1 MGKSYRTYAARF
13 ICRITTFFVPN
24 AHGCSWAFLECGIKA
39 NIRSEKVVNKKEKA
53 KQSKQKWV
61 LTVVCV
67 SFGLSVVM
75 SFVTSMF
82 VESAGLL
89 VALLSLIVLVMIGI
103 ITDVIGTAVTSAD
116 EQPFIAMASKR
127 IMGAKQA
134 LLLIRKAERVSSI
147 LNDVVGDIVGIIS
160 GSAGSVIAVYLVSL
174 GMQSAIAS
182 VLITAFT
189 SAFMI
194 GGKAYGKGIAIANS
208 SRIVLAVGK
217 VMAVFQKKNN
227 NKKKKPR
234 KEAM

>member
-1 MGKSYRTYAARF
+1 MS
-13 ICRITTFFVPN
+13 
-24 AHGCSWAFLECGIKA
+24 
-39 NIRSEKVVNKKEKA
+39 KKEKA

-61 LTVVCV
+61 LTVVFL

-89 VALLSLIVLVMIGI
+89 VALLSLITLVMLGI
-103 ITDVIGTAVTSAD
+103 VTDVIGTAVTSAN

-127 IMGAKQA
+127 IPGAKQA
-134 LLLIRKAERVSSI
+134 LHLIRKAERVSSL

-174 GMQSAIAS
+174 GMKSAVAS
-182 VLITAFT
+182 MLITAFT

-194 GGKAYGKGIAIANS
+194 GGKAYGKGLAIENS
-208 SRIVLAVGK
+208 DRIVLFVGK
-217 VMAVFQKKNN
+217 TMALFSARKKQHKQKKN
-227 NKKKKPR
+227 R
-234 KEAM
+234 KEAL

>member
-1 MGKSYRTYAARF
+1 VS
-13 ICRITTFFVPN
+13 
-24 AHGCSWAFLECGIKA
+24 
-39 NIRSEKVVNKKEKA
+39 KKEKD

-61 LTVVCV
+61 LTVVCL

-103 ITDVIGTAVTSAD
+103 VTDIIGTAVTSAD

-127 IMGAKQA
+127 IAGAKQA
-134 LLLIRKAERVSSI
+134 LQLIRRAERVSSL

-174 GMQSAIAS
+174 GLKSAVAS
-182 VLITAFT
+182 MLITAFT

-194 GGKAYGKGIAIANS
+194 GGKAYGKGLAIANS
-208 SRIVLAVGK
+208 SRIVLTVGR
-217 VMAVFQKKNN
+217 VMAFFSMKRRKKKNTAKRK
-227 NKKKKPR
+227 NK
-234 KEAM
+234 EVL

>member
-1 MGKSYRTYAARF
+1 MS
-13 ICRITTFFVPN
+13 
-24 AHGCSWAFLECGIKA
+24 
-39 NIRSEKVVNKKEKA
+39 KKEKA

-61 LTVVCV
+61 LTVVCL

-89 VALLSLIVLVMIGI
+89 VALLSLSVLVMIGI
-103 ITDVIGTAVTSAD
+103 ITDIIGTAVTSAD

-127 IMGAKQA
+127 IAGARQA
-134 LLLIRKAERVSSI
+134 LQLIRRAERVSSL

-174 GMQSAIAS
+174 GLKSAVAS
-182 VLITAFT
+182 MLITAFT

-194 GGKAYGKGIAIANS
+194 GGKAYGKGLAIENS
-208 SRIVLAVGK
+208 DRIVLFVGRI
-217 VMAVFQKKNN
+217 MALFSA
-227 NKKKKPR
+227 KKKKQKKKKTR
-234 KEAM
+234 KEAL

>member
-1 MGKSYRTYAARF
+1 MSVG
-13 ICRITTFFVPN
+13 FFGMLKLN
-24 AHGCSWAFLECGIKA
+24 AF
-39 NIRSEKVVNKKEKA
+39 RSEVFVSKKEKTR
-53 KQSKQKWV
+53 QSKQKWI
-61 LTVVCV
+61 LTVVCL

-75 SFVTSMF
+75 SFVTSLF

-127 IMGAKQA
+127 ILGAKQA
-134 LLLIRKAERVSSI
+134 LQLIRKAERVSSI

-174 GMQSAIAS
+174 GLKSAIAS
-182 VLITAFT
+182 MLITAFT

-194 GGKAYGKGIAIANS
+194 GGKAYGKGLAIANS
-208 SRIVLAVGK
+208 DRIVLMVGR
-217 VMAVFQKKNN
+217 VMAVFEKKGKPRQKK
-227 NKKKKPR
+227 KTR
-234 KEAM
+234 KEAL

>member
-1 MGKSYRTYAARF
+1 MS
-13 ICRITTFFVPN
+13 
-24 AHGCSWAFLECGIKA
+24 
-39 NIRSEKVVNKKEKA
+39 KKEKTR
-53 KQSKQKWV
+53 QSKQKWI
-61 LTVVCV
+61 LTVVCL

-75 SFVTSMF
+75 SFVTSLF

-127 IMGAKQA
+127 ILGAKQA
-134 LLLIRKAERVSSI
+134 LQLIRKAERVSSI

-174 GMQSAIAS
+174 GLKSAIAS
-182 VLITAFT
+182 MLITAFT

-194 GGKAYGKGIAIANS
+194 GGKAYGKGLAIANS
-208 SRIVLAVGK
+208 DRIVLMVGR
-217 VMAVFQKKNN
+217 VMAVFEKKGKPKQKK
-227 NKKKKPR
+227 KTR
-234 KEAM
+234 KEAL